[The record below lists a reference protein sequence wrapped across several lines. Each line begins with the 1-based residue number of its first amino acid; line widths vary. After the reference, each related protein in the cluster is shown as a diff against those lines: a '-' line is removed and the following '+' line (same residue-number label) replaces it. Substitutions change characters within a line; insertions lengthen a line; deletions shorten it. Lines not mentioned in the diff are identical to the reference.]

1 MFGISI
7 KDYLILKSIHLIL
20 YHCLYQWPL
29 WENLWGLLCSE
40 TLLLVMGHILIHI
53 FPSPRSCLFSHAGCL
68 MVSRQTK
75 LVSTSAA
82 CCPPARNITT
92 QPLQMA
98 HPPHFIDVFYKYYLP
113 FFKCYFL
120 TLPLKCYLLQ

>member
-7 KDYLILKSIHLIL
+7 KDYLILKSICRIL

-29 WENLWGLLCSE
+29 WETSGTFCVARLSYWSWVTSLSIFS
-40 TLLLVMGHILIHI
+40 TLSH
-53 FPSPRSCLFSHAGCL
+53 PCRFSHTDCL

-75 LVSTSAA
+75 FASASAA
-82 CCPPARNITT
+82 CYPPAQNII
-92 QPLQMA
+92 PLHLQMT
-98 HPPHFIDVFYKYYLP
+98 HSPHFIYIFYKCYLL

-120 TLPLKCYLLQ
+120 TLPLKCYLL